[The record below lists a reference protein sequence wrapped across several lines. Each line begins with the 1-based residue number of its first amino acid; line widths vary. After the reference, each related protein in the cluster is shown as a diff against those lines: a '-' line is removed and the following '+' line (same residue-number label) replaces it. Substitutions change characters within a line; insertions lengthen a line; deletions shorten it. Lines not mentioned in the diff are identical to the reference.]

1 MSRYLT
7 MAQVMEFT
15 MAECD
20 AEGGIRPWA
29 DARGLHPSI
38 IDKFLTGQRGPS
50 PQLLSALGLKRMT
63 VYVKEGDGQ

>member
-7 MAQVMEFT
+7 VAQVMEVT

-20 AEGGIRPWA
+20 TEGGIRPWA
-29 DARGLHPSI
+29 NARGLHPSI

-50 PQLLSALGLKRMT
+50 PQLLAALGLKQVT
-63 VYVKEGDGQ
+63 LYVKKAGDQ